1 MFFAPNV
8 MPESKTVPTNHRGY
22 EQGDLPLDDSPPADS
37 PSESY
42 ASWRPT
48 AIFSLAPFGTRPGT

>member
-8 MPESKTVPTNHRGY
+8 MPESKTGPTSLRGHEY
-22 EQGDLPLDDSPPADS
+22 GDLPVDDPSPVDS
-37 PSESY
+37 PSENY

-48 AIFSLAPFGTRPGT
+48 AIYSLAPFGTRPGT